1 VSYSPDWTRIIALLL
16 CSSVFGFVV
25 WLIRERR
32 LREKYALLWLSTSLV
47 IILLTVSRHVLEAT
61 ALAIG
66 IFYPPSLL
74 FLVGVLFLLLV
85 AIGQSVTLSRLSESN
100 QHLAQEVAL
109 LRKMIEDDR
118 VQREKDSGKE
128 KAQGGEVSAPV
139 ANA

>member
-1 VSYSPDWTRIIALLL
+1 MSYSPDWTRIIALLL
-16 CSSVFGFVV
+16 CTSVFGFVV

-32 LREKYALLWLSTSLV
+32 LREKYALLWLSTSMV
-47 IILLTVSRHVLEAT
+47 IILLTVSRHALEAT

-66 IFYPPSLL
+66 ILYPPSLL

-109 LRKMIEDDR
+109 LRKLIEDDR
-118 VQREKDSGKE
+118 VQREEEREKE
-128 KAQGGEVSAPV
+128 KAGGGK
-139 ANA
+139 